1 MTTKEVNTKEKRKK
15 KIPTWVFVFLSMFI
29 LTNLVTSFFVIGIDV
44 QTAERNSEIIK
55 NAELT
60 REVKELR
67 AELLNAKKQV
77 NCNTSETKNEEP
89 QKHLLVLK

>member
-60 REVKELR
+60 RKL
-67 AELLNAKKQV
+67 
-77 NCNTSETKNEEP
+77 KNLG
-89 QKHLLVLK
+89 QSYLMLKNR